1 MLRSRALL
9 AGHQAS
15 LEVEAMPFATL
26 AFSRTVETR
35 SGSSGKRS
43 PSRAIRATRTLRKPG
58 AGTWPGLGR
67 LVK

>member
-1 MLRSRALL
+1 
-9 AGHQAS
+9 
-15 LEVEAMPFATL
+15 MPFATL